1 VTAGVVLDSTLGH
14 RVLAVRRVAIDWYR
28 IEFVDGIGRWD
39 TESSVERCFDP
50 AYNRQYDSSY
60 AYCTFFTRIA
70 TTGEMYALELDRNI
84 GGVDTS
90 GLDVQVEWGMEA
102 GPGRVAVDGFMN
114 YVLDWNATEPDG
126 REVSYAGTIGNRG
139 LGSSIPRWRSVVG
152 ARYDW
157 RELSVY
163 TRWQHID
170 AMRDA
175 EYRDF
180 RVPSYDYFDA
190 GVTATFDS
198 GALAGLAA
206 TAGVENLFD
215 EEPPLFPSYPQA
227 NTDPSQYDVLG
238 RRYFVNLRYRF

>member
-1 VTAGVVLDSTLGH
+1 V
-14 RVLAVRRVAIDWYR
+14 
-28 IEFVDGIGRWD
+28 
-39 TESSVERCFDP
+39 
-50 AYNRQYDSSY
+50 
-60 AYCTFFTRIA
+60 
-70 TTGEMYALELDRNI
+70 
-84 GGVDTS
+84 
-90 GLDVQVEWGMEA
+90 
-102 GPGRVAVDGFMN
+102 
-114 YVLDWNATEPDG
+114 
-126 REVSYAGTIGNRG
+126 
-139 LGSSIPRWRSVVG
+139 
-152 ARYDW
+152 RYDW
-157 RELSVY
+157 QALSAY

-180 RVPSYDYFDA
+180 GVPARDYFDA

-206 TAGVENLFD
+206 TAGVENLLD